1 MNNKKTALVTG
12 GAGFIGSHIC
22 DFLLKQDYRVIC
34 MDNLITGSLRNIEHI
49 TSGDFIFINHNI
61 TDDIIVMAITSNIS
75 MKEYCINL
83 NSKDLISGFLL
94 ADSQI
99 RADKIYS
106 ISKTIVIKKLGSV
119 KNYIIDSIK
128 NCITNLFDVSHQPII
143 NY

>member
-1 MNNKKTALVTG
+1 MFKQGDIIIIPILFTDLTSTKKRPA
-12 GAGFIGSHIC
+12 I
-22 DFLLKQDYRVIC
+22 VI
-34 MDNLITGSLRNIEHI
+34 SRNEY
-49 TSGDFIFINHNI
+49 NNI

-128 NCITNLFDVSHQPII
+128 NCITNLFDVSHQPSAR
-143 NY
+143 NYKP